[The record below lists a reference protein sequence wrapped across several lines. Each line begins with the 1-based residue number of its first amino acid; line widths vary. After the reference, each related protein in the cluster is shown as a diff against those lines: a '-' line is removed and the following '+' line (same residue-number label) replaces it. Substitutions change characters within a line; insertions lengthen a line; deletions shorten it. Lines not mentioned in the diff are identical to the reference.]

1 MPRWTTVPA
10 IEDQL
15 RTLQPICSAQRV
27 STGITCGAPAVAVVE
42 IHAIDGCN
50 QMGLSPD
57 GDVVE
62 TLCGACLASVQRAM
76 ATYVVRQTR
85 DGVPTRQPP
94 GVQHL
99 RASHSIPA
107 QCRRCAPDRAR
118 GTGIM
123 TRLRIA
129 SLFVAVVAGDYAAL
143 MLIDGQL
150 IDFGV
155 AAAIC
160 AGSSVA
166 AGLIAYADDA
176 DARRQHELGR
186 RRRKAVTRGRAAVW
200 EHRDQQAANAADR
213 QCPLCGGGRQT
224 LSDSPGFADRQEAR
238 LCGACAPALNP
249 EPTR

>member
-1 MPRWTTVPA
+1 MLAIDTVPA

-15 RTLQPICSAQRV
+15 HTLRPICSAQRV
-27 STGITCGAPAVAVVE
+27 STGIACGAPAVAVAE
-42 IHAIDGCN
+42 IHAIDGCE

-62 TLCGACLASVQRAM
+62 TLCQACLVTVQRVM
-76 ATYVVRQTR
+76 ATYVGDKREMASRCGTHPVCSTCGRPTLYLRSVFAVRPI
-85 DGVPTRQPP
+85 G
-94 GVQHL
+94 
-99 RASHSIPA
+99 SS
-107 QCRRCAPDRAR
+107 

-129 SLFVAVVAGDYAAL
+129 CLFVAVVAGDYAAL

-166 AGLIAYADDA
+166 AG
-176 DARRQHELGR
+176 
-186 RRRKAVTRGRAAVW
+186 
-200 EHRDQQAANAADR
+200 
-213 QCPLCGGGRQT
+213 
-224 LSDSPGFADRQEAR
+224 
-238 LCGACAPALNP
+238 
-249 EPTR
+249 